1 MYCYVI
7 ITFSTHTL
15 VHAPITTAAT
25 NTVGIIGGAVGGIV
39 LFILLITL
47 CIIMRHV
54 HAKRKSNYSTGK
66 ARFMTPVSFLNHPH
80 VAKYNSSCDLELT
93 NMKSNI
99 TGTYVGIHMDARTC
113 EWYILLC
120 SMFCYHFKVIFVIA
134 LVEKWKRQ
142 LGNYMIDY
150 DTLEIGR
157 MIAEGVRIQIA
168 LLL

>member
-80 VAKYNSSCDLELT
+80 VAKYNSSCDFELT
-93 NMKSNI
+93 NVKSNI

-113 EWYILLC
+113 E
-120 SMFCYHFKVIFVIA
+120 
-134 LVEKWKRQ
+134 
-142 LGNYMIDY
+142 
-150 DTLEIGR
+150 
-157 MIAEGVRIQIA
+157 
-168 LLL
+168 